1 MDHLTRVILHVNL
14 DPTELLGTPAYIVI
28 VGASCVNSIELEDR
42 VKKGVKLMKGNALG
56 YFAFGGST
64 VLT

>member
-1 MDHLTRVILHVNL
+1 MDHLTRVILHVTL
-14 DPTELLGTPAYIVI
+14 DQTELLGTQAYIVI

-42 VKKGVKLMKGNALG
+42 VKKGNALG